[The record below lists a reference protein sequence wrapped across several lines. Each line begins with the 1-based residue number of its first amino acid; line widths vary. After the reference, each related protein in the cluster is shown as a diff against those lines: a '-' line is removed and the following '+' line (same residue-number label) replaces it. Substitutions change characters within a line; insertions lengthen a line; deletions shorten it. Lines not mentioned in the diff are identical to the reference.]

1 MPQQPREG
9 TAPAPRRRH
18 LGLLS
23 DCGARGPGRIKVVRA
38 ERNRGTADG
47 RRGVPR
53 PLLRTRSSGGPPRT
67 RTISCTSRGRE
78 ALVCPSPPAKPV
90 RICSR

>member
-38 ERNRGTADG
+38 ERSRGTARG
-47 RRGVPR
+47 RRDVPL
-53 PLLRTRSSGGPPRT
+53 PLSVGPPQT